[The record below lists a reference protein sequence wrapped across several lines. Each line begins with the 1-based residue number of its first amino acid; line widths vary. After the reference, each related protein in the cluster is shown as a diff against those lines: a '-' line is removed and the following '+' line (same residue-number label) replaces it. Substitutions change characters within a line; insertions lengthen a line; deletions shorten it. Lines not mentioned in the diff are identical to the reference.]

1 MCPQRFDLMAMSF
14 NVKIAFFLNLY
25 NALVIHGFVV
35 LGPPTNLYQ
44 RLYFYNHTCLSI
56 TGMVYSLN
64 DIEHGVLRGNQKP
77 HTSYRRVFAPAD
89 PRLQSAVVVWDP
101 RVQFAL
107 VRGTRSCPA
116 LAVYDPDQLDT
127 QLDVATRAFCSD
139 RVTVQV
145 G

>member
-1 MCPQRFDLMAMSF
+1 VETEGLSVLTLTAAGAHGAHGCHAPQRFDLMAMSF
-14 NVKIAFFLNLY
+14 NVKIAFFINLY

-77 HTSYRRVFAPAD
+77 HTGYRRVFSPAD

-107 VRGTRSCPA
+107 VCAHA
-116 LAVYDPDQLDT
+116 LACFP
-127 QLDVATRAFCSD
+127 A
-139 RVTVQV
+139 
-145 G
+145 